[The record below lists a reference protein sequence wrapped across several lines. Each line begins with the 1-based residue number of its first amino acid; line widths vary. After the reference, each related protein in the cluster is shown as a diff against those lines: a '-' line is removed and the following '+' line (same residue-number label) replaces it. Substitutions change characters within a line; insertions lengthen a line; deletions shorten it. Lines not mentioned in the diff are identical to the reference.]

1 MAQVLVL
8 GGGFGGLA
16 AATTLRGLLD
26 LHHRIVV
33 LDQRDEFYMGFAKLW
48 DLAGIRPLDEGTRPL
63 RNLEALGIEFLQTTV
78 TGIDGEHRQVHT
90 RDGTLD
96 ADAMVVAL
104 GAGPAPRH
112 AAMLAGPGAHDLYDG
127 AAVAAIRADLQRLST
142 GRVVVSVLGG
152 PYKCPPAPF
161 EGALIV
167 DQLLREQGTR
177 GDVEVV
183 MTTPKAIT
191 LPVAGVDASAY
202 VAHQLA
208 DHEIELLTEHVV
220 TGVNGSE
227 RTIAFANGATEPY
240 DVLLG
245 VPANVAPPVVT
256 TSDLVGES
264 GWIEPDRHTMRTR
277 FEGVYA
283 VGDCVSIPTAT
294 GELPMAGVFAA
305 ACGEVAARNIAAGL
319 GASEPAEYDGHG
331 YCFLELPGERVAF
344 VEGDFYADP
353 PDVSLTEAD
362 REQFHRKQ
370 AYEVERL
377 DVWLP

>member
-1 MAQVLVL
+1 MAQILVL

-16 AATTLRGLLD
+16 AATTLRSLLD
-26 LHHRIVV
+26 NHHRIVLV
-33 LDQRDEFYMGFAKLW
+33 DQRDEFYMGFAKLW
-48 DLAGIRPLDEGTRPL
+48 DLAGIRPLADGTRSL
-63 RNLEALGIEFLQTTV
+63 RNLENLGIEFLQATI
-78 TGIDGEHRQVHT
+78 TGIDGENRQVRT
-90 RDGTLD
+90 TDGTHE
-96 ADAMVVAL
+96 ADALVVAL

-127 AAVAAIRADLQRLST
+127 AAVAAIRSDLQELAG

-167 DQLLREQGTR
+167 DQLLRNQGTR

-202 VAHQLA
+202 VADRLA
-208 DHEIELLTEHVV
+208 DHGIVLLPEHVV
-220 TGVNGSE
+220 TGVNGSD

-245 VPANVAPPVVT
+245 VPANVAPPVIT

-264 GWIEPDRHTMRTR
+264 GWIEPDRHTMQTR
-277 FEGVYA
+277 FDHVYA

-305 ACGEVAARNIAAGL
+305 ACGEVAARNVAAGL
-319 GASEPAEYDGHG
+319 GVGEPARYDGHG

-362 REQFHRKQ
+362 EEQFRRKQ
-370 AYEVERL
+370 AYEAERL
-377 DVWLP
+377 DAWLP

>member
-1 MAQVLVL
+1 MGQVLVL

-16 AATTLRGLLD
+16 AATTLRSLLD

-33 LDQRDEFYMGFAKLW
+33 VDRRDEFYMGFAKLW
-48 DLAGIRPLDEGTRPL
+48 DLAGIRPLVDGTRPL
-63 RNLEALGIEFLQTTV
+63 RNLEKHGIEFLQATI
-78 TGIDGEHRQVHT
+78 TGIDGENRRVDT
-90 RDGTLD
+90 TEGPLE

-112 AAMLAGPGAHDLYDG
+112 AAMLAGQGAHDLYDG
-127 AAVAAIRADLQRLST
+127 AAVDAIRDDLEQLSG

-167 DQLLREQGTR
+167 DQLLRQHGTR
-177 GDVEVV
+177 DDVEVV

-202 VAHQLA
+202 VADRLA
-208 DHEIELLTEHVV
+208 DHGIVLLTEHAVM
-220 TGVNGSE
+220 GVNGAG

-245 VPANVAPPVVT
+245 VPANVAPPIVA

-264 GWIEPDRHTMRTR
+264 GWIEPDRHTLRTR
-277 FEGVYA
+277 FDGVYA
-283 VGDCVSIPTAT
+283 VGDCVSIPTTT

-305 ACGEVAARNIAAGL
+305 ACGEVAARNIAAEL
-319 GASEPAEYDGHG
+319 GIGEPDRYDGHG
-331 YCFLELPGERVAF
+331 YCFLELPDERVAF

-353 PDVSLTEAD
+353 PDVVLTEAD
-362 REQFHRKQ
+362 RDQFRRKQ
-370 AYEVERL
+370 AYEAERL
-377 DVWLP
+377 DAWLP